1 MTADG
6 SARAA
11 HERVLRMLGWF
22 TMARGCLALLLGVG
36 LLLQREG
43 TSESLATFM
52 GLYWLTGG
60 ILALTFHREIRRAGA
75 RRMPIV
81 AGVFGVTAGSALLI
95 RSFLLKEPPTE
106 GETFG
111 LIGLLISFTGLT
123 NLISGARTGT
133 DARRQ
138 WSRTSAGLGLLEVFL
153 GVGLIV
159 RGSAPGPVLIL
170 ATTTWALIAGVV
182 LLGQGIATHRRG
194 IGRASA

>member
-1 MTADG
+1 MTTNVA
-6 SARAA
+6 ARAS
-11 HERVLRMLGWF
+11 HERLERTLAWF
-22 TMARGCLALLLGVG
+22 TIARGCLALALGIA

-60 ILALTFHREIRRAGA
+60 ILTLTFHREIRRAGA

-81 AGVFGVTAGSALLI
+81 AGIFGVTAGSALLV

-106 GETFG
+106 EETFV
-111 LIGLLISFTGLT
+111 LIGLLISVSGLI

-133 DARRQ
+133 TAARR
-138 WSRTSAGLGLLEVFL
+138 WSRTSLALGLLEILL

-159 RGSAPGPVLIL
+159 RGAAPGPFLIL

-182 LLGQGIATHRRG
+182 LLGQGIATRRRV
-194 IGRASA
+194 IGRVSP